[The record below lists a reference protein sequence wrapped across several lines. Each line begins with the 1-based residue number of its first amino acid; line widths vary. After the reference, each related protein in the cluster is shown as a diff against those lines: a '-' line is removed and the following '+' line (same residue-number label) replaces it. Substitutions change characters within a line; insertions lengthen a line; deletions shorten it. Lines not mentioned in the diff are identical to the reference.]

1 MSQPPIVSVLLPVY
15 NGDRYLAEAIESI
28 LAQSFKDFELLIVN
42 DGSTDRSRQKLERY
56 AAQDD
61 RIRLIHRENRGL
73 IQTLNEMLALA
84 RGEFLA
90 RMDADDISSGDRFA
104 LQVKFLQ
111 QNPEYVCVGGAYDL
125 IDPKGRTVLHS
136 VMPETNAEIQQALL
150 SGQTIINHP
159 CAMIRRSALQQIG
172 GYDEAMQTVEDL
184 DMLLRLGEIGL
195 LANLPDTVLKYRFH
209 MESVSA
215 KHSDFQY
222 QMIQAACRQA
232 WQRRGMV
239 GQFKAQRLW
248 YRPGCDRSSRQA
260 FWQQYGWW
268 AFNQGFRLTAVGAAL
283 KAIGLRP
290 VVLAGWKLLIC
301 TLIKPSQPAPS
312 VPVSSNL
319 GSSHLL
325 S

>member
-1 MSQPPIVSVLLPVY
+1 MPMSQPPIVSVLLPVY

-28 LAQSFKDFELLIVN
+28 LAQSFREFELLIIN
-42 DGSTDRSRQKLERY
+42 DGSTDRSRQVLERY

-73 IQTLNEMLALA
+73 IETLNEMLGLA

-90 RMDADDISSGDRFA
+90 RMDADDISLSDRFA

-111 QNPEYVCVGGAYDL
+111 QNPDYVCVGGAYDL
-125 IDPKGRTVLHS
+125 IDPQGRSVLHS
-136 VMPETNAEIQQALL
+136 VMPEANPEIQQALL

-159 CAMIRRSALQQIG
+159 CAMIRRSALQRIG
-172 GYDEAMQTVEDL
+172 GYDEAMRTVEDL

-209 MESVSA
+209 MQSVSA

-222 QMIQAACRQA
+222 QMIQTACQKA
-232 WQRRGMV
+232 WQRRGV
-239 GQFKAQRLW
+239 AGRFNAQRLW
-248 YRPGCDRSSRQA
+248 YRPGRDRPSRQA

-268 AFNQGFRLTAVGAAL
+268 AFNQGLRLTAIGAAL
-283 KAIGLRP
+283 RAIALQP
-290 VVLAGWKLLIC
+290 AGSASWKLLVC
-301 TLIKPSQPAPS
+301 ALIKPLRS
-312 VPVSSNL
+312 
-319 GSSHLL
+319 GSSAPALAKT
-325 S
+325 

>member
-1 MSQPPIVSVLLPVY
+1 MPMSQPPIVSVLLPVY
-15 NGDRYLAEAIESI
+15 NGDRYLAAAIESI
-28 LAQSFKDFELLIVN
+28 LGQSFRDFELLIID
-42 DGSTDRSRQKLERY
+42 DGSTDRSRQRLERY

-61 RIRLIHRENRGL
+61 RIRLISRENRGL
-73 IQTLNEMLALA
+73 VYTLNEMLGLA

-90 RMDADDISSGDRFA
+90 RMDADDVSLGDRLA

-111 QNPEYVCVGGAYDL
+111 QHSDYVCVGGAYDL

-136 VMPETNAEIQQALL
+136 VMPETNPAIQQALL

-172 GYDEAMQTVEDL
+172 GYNEAMRTVEDL

-209 MESVSA
+209 RQSVSA
-215 KHSDFQY
+215 KHSDFQQ
-222 QMIQAACRQA
+222 QMIRTACQQA
-232 WQRRGMV
+232 WQRRGIV
-239 GQFKAQRLW
+239 GQVKAERSW
-248 YRPGCDRSSRQA
+248 YRPGRDRISRQA

-268 AFNQGFRLTAVGAAL
+268 AFNQGLRLTAVGSAL
-283 KAIGLRP
+283 RAIGLRP
-290 VVLAGWKLLIC
+290 VATGGWKLLVC
-301 TLIKPSQPAPS
+301 ALVKPLRS
-312 VPVSSNL
+312 VPASSHL
-319 GSSHLL
+319 TSSHLL